1 MRCVHRRCY
10 YFVTDRAH
18 SAALQEWRVHNR
30 KPGNVFKDLGESSE
44 KSENGQPLF
53 TVTLEVNGELLRA
66 TARSKKLAKEMS
78 VQDKTFS
85 IRDLEI

>member
-1 MRCVHRRCY
+1 M
-10 YFVTDRAH
+10 
-18 SAALQEWRVHNR
+18 
-30 KPGNVFKDLGESSE
+30 FKDLGESSE